1 MEVFYHG
8 KWGKICHDKWDIKD
22 VQVICR
28 QLGFKDALAEFT
40 GSYVEDNNL
49 PFVIS
54 EVSCTGKE
62 SELASCVRTD
72 GNVDCQG
79 DMAAEALCEPCK

>member
-1 MEVFYHG
+1 MFYRG
-8 KWGKICHDKWDIKD
+8 KWGRICRNKWDIKD

-40 GSYVEDNNL
+40 GSEAEESKL
-49 PFVIS
+49 PFLMS
-54 EVSCTGKE
+54 EVSCTGDE

-72 GNVDCQG
+72 GKVDCQDDIG
-79 DMAAEALCEPCK
+79 AEALCEPSKY